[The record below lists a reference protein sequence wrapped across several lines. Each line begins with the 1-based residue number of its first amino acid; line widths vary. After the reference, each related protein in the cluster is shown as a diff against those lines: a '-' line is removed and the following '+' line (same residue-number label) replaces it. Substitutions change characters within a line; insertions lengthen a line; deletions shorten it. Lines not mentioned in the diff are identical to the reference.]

1 MTLKGRGAQIQTHNK
16 FLAQKRVTEHV
27 EGLDE
32 ESGETFDTQ
41 FFVEN
46 AKNVVNKVTSPDVGM
61 MYSLNP
67 YQGCEHGCVYCYA
80 RNTHEYYGF
89 SAGIDFESKIMVKK
103 NAPELLR
110 KFFDHPKWQPAP
122 ISLSGNTDCYQPAER
137 KFRITRQLLEICLE
151 YKNPVSIITKN
162 ALVLRDT
169 DILQELARLRLTHV
183 NVSITSLDEDLR
195 LKLEPRTASAKK
207 RLQTVSDLSTAGV
220 PVRVMAAPMIPFINT
235 HELPRIMEAAKKAG
249 ALDVAYVFV
258 RLNGSIGEIF
268 TDWIRQFFPDSA
280 ERVLNHIKGA
290 HGGKL
295 NDSEFGRRMRGEGE
309 VARMLG
315 QQYSQLRARLFKDSE
330 IPGYDYTLF
339 KRPDKGQLSLF

>member
-1 MTLKGRGAQIQTHNK
+1 MTLKGRGAQIQTGNR
-16 FLAQKRVTEHV
+16 FLARQYTAEHI

-32 ESGETFDTQ
+32 ATDEKYDTQ
-41 FFVEN
+41 FFVERS
-46 AKNVVNKVTSPDVGM
+46 KTIVNKVTSPDVGM

-80 RNTHEYYGF
+80 RNTHEYYGL
-89 SAGIDFESKIMVKK
+89 SAGIDFESKIMVKE
-103 NAPELLR
+103 NAPDLLR
-110 KFFDHPKWQPAP
+110 KHFDNPKWQPAV

-137 KFRITRQLLEICLE
+137 KYGITRKLLEICLE

-162 ALVLRDT
+162 SLVLRDS

-183 NVSITSLDEDLR
+183 NVSITSLDENTR

-207 RLQTVSDLSTAGV
+207 RLQTVGDLTALGI
-220 PVRVMAAPMIPFINT
+220 PVRVMAAPMIPFINS
-235 HELPRIMEAAKKAG
+235 HEMPRIMEAAAQAG
-249 ALDVAYVFV
+249 AVDCAYIVV

-268 TDWIRQFFPDSA
+268 TDWIRKQFPDSA
-280 ERVLNHIKGA
+280 ERVLSNIKST

-295 NDSEFGRRMRGEGE
+295 NDSEFGKRMRGEGE
-309 VARMLG
+309 MARMLN
-315 QQYSQLRARLFKDSE
+315 QQFTQLRGRLFAGKK
-330 IPGYDYTLF
+330 IPEYDYTLF